1 MLHQTQTQKQTLK
14 FSPLQIQMLNLL
26 QLSTLELEQR
36 IKDELEENPV
46 LEEGKE
52 AEESTS
58 DSENEESDDSG
69 ETTSEVDS
77 ERDEVSPSEDYR
89 DWDEFADD
97 DIPDY
102 KTRTNNYSE
111 DDEFYSAPVV
121 QTQTWQEE
129 VKDQVRMLDLDERQ
143 ALIAH
148 FIIDSLDD
156 DGFLKYD
163 ADSIADDVSF
173 TNNIFVET
181 KEIEEV
187 LPLIRRLDPPGI
199 AARDLKDC
207 LLMQLERRRD
217 TGHDVG
223 LVIDVVRRCMSE
235 LASRNY
241 EKIMRVMEIEQEQ
254 LKEVIH
260 QITMLN
266 PKPIIGQ
273 SRHANVNEN
282 IFPEYLLHYTD
293 DGKIE
298 VTLNNKNFP
307 ELRLSRS
314 FAGMAENSGRDRA
327 TMQFVKSKINSARWF
342 IDALK
347 QRENTMMNTMRAIV
361 KLQWDYF
368 ITGEVRK
375 LHPMI
380 LKDVAD
386 LIGMDISTV
395 SRVTSNK
402 YAQTPFGIIHLKDLF
417 TEGVKNEAGDEVSNR
432 EIQQAIVEIVDVEDK
447 SAPLTD
453 QQIQDLL
460 GGKGYHVA
468 RRTVAKYREQLD
480 IPVAK
485 MRRILL

>member
-52 AEESTS
+52 AEETPT
-58 DSENEESDDSG
+58 DSDDG
-69 ETTSEVDS
+69 DDADFDAES
-77 ERDEVSPSEDYR
+77 EREAEVAPTEDYQ
-89 DWDEFADD
+89 DYDEYTHD

-129 VKDQVRMLDLDERQ
+129 LKEQVQMLDLSDRQ
-143 ALIAH
+143 ELIAD

-163 ADSIADDVSF
+163 ADSLADDVSF
-173 TNNIFVET
+173 TNNVYVDTAEVEQ
-181 KEIEEV
+181 I
-187 LPLIRRLDPPGI
+187 LPLIRNLDPPGI
-199 AARDLKDC
+199 GARDLKDC
-207 LLMQLERRRD
+207 LLIQLERRREA
-217 TGHDVG
+217 GHDVA
-223 LVIDVVRRCMSE
+223 LTIAVVKRCMNE
-235 LASRNY
+235 LAARNY
-241 EKIMRVMEIEQEQ
+241 EKIMRIMEIDQEQ

-260 QITMLN
+260 QITALN
-266 PKPIIGQ
+266 PKPVMGQ
-273 SRHANVNEN
+273 GRNSAGNQN

-293 DGKIE
+293 DGKVE

-307 ELRLSRS
+307 ELRMSKSL
-314 FAGMAENSGRDRA
+314 AGIAENSGKDRA
-327 TMQFVKSKINSARWF
+327 TAQFVRSKINSARWF
-342 IDALK
+342 IDALR
-347 QRENTMMNTMRAIV
+347 QRENTMLNTMKAIIR
-361 KLQWDYF
+361 LQWEYF
-368 ITGEVRK
+368 MSGDVRK
-375 LHPMI
+375 LRPMI

-386 LIGMDISTV
+386 LISMDISTV
-395 SRVTSNK
+395 SRVTSHK

-417 TEGVKNEAGDEVSNR
+417 TEGVMAESGEEVSNR
-432 EIQQAIVEIVDVEDK
+432 EIQQAIVEIVEVEDK
-447 SAPLTD
+447 SLPLTD
-453 QQIQDLL
+453 QQIQELL
-460 GGKGYHVA
+460 GEKGYHVA

>member
-52 AEESTS
+52 A
-58 DSENEESDDSG
+58 D
-69 ETTSEVDS
+69 ETTTEGEDGEDGEFDNEPEEVG
-77 ERDEVSPSEDYR
+77 PTASEDYR

-102 KTRTNNYSE
+102 KTRTNNYSD

-121 QTQTWQEE
+121 QIQTWQEE
-129 VKDQVRMLDLDERQ
+129 LKEQVRMLDLTDREE
-143 ALIAH
+143 LIAD

-163 ADSIADDVSF
+163 ADSLADDVSF
-173 TNNIFVET
+173 TNNIYVET
-181 KEIEEV
+181 SEVEAV
-187 LPLIRRLDPPGI
+187 LPIFRRLDPPGI
-199 AARDLKDC
+199 AARDLKEC
-207 LLMQLERRRD
+207 LLIQLERRRD
-217 TGHDVG
+217 QGHDVD
-223 LVIDVVRRCMSE
+223 LTLAVVKRCMNE

-241 EKIMRVMEIEQEQ
+241 EKIMRVMEIDQEH

-260 QITMLN
+260 QITSLN
-266 PKPIIGQ
+266 PKPVMGQ
-273 SRHANVNEN
+273 SRSGVANEN

-307 ELRLSRS
+307 ELRLSKS
-314 FAGMAENSGRDRA
+314 FAVMAENSGRDRA
-327 TMQFVKSKINSARWF
+327 TAQFVRSKINSARWF

-347 QRENTMMNTMRAIV
+347 QRENTMLNTMKAII

-368 ITGEVRK
+368 MTGDVRK
-375 LHPMI
+375 LRPMI

-432 EIQQAIVEIVDVEDK
+432 EIQQAIVEIVDAEDK
-447 SAPLTD
+447 SNPLTD
-453 QQIQDLL
+453 QQIQELL

>member
-1 MLHQTQTQKQTLK
+1 
-14 FSPLQIQMLNLL
+14 MLNLL

-52 AEESTS
+52 AEENTS
-58 DSENEESDDSG
+58 DNEEGDDAPEAEG
-69 ETTSEVDS
+69 D
-77 ERDEVSPSEDYR
+77 RDEVNEVTPSEDYR

-102 KTRTNNYSE
+102 KTRANNYSE
-111 DDEFYSAPVV
+111 DDEFYTAPVV

-129 VKDQVRMLDLDERQ
+129 VKEQVRMLNLNERQ
-143 ALIAH
+143 ALIAN

-181 KEIEEV
+181 KEVEEV

-207 LLMQLERRRD
+207 LLMQLERKRD
-217 TGHDVG
+217 AGQGQEVG
-223 LVIDVVRRCMSE
+223 LAIDVVRRCMPE

-241 EKIMRVMEIEQEQ
+241 EKIMRVMEVDQEQ

-307 ELRLSRS
+307 ELRLSKS
-314 FAGMAENSGRDRA
+314 FASMAENSGRDRA
-327 TMQFVKSKINSARWF
+327 TVQFVKSKINSARWF

-347 QRENTMMNTMRAIV
+347 QRENTMMNSMRAIV

-368 ITGEVRK
+368 ITGDVRK

-402 YAQTPFGIIHLKDLF
+402 YGQTPFGIIHLKDLF

-432 EIQQAIVEIVDVEDK
+432 EIQQAIVEIVDVENK
-447 SAPLTD
+447 SNPLTD

>member
-1 MLHQTQTQKQTLK
+1 
-14 FSPLQIQMLNLL
+14 MLNLL

-52 AEESTS
+52 ADEATADENGDDEGDFDNEPEEVGPTA
-58 DSENEESDDSG
+58 
-69 ETTSEVDS
+69 
-77 ERDEVSPSEDYR
+77 SEDYR
-89 DWDEFADD
+89 DWDEFSDD

-102 KTRTNNYSE
+102 KTRTNNYSD

-121 QTQTWQEE
+121 QMQTWQEE
-129 VKDQVRMLDLDERQ
+129 LKEQVRMLDITDREE
-143 ALIAH
+143 LIAD

-163 ADSIADDVSF
+163 ADSLADDVSF

-181 KEIEEV
+181 SEVEAV
-187 LPLIRRLDPPGI
+187 LPIFRRLDPPGI
-199 AARDLKDC
+199 ASRDLKEC
-207 LLMQLERRRD
+207 LLIQLERKREQ
-217 TGHDVG
+217 GHDVD
-223 LVIDVVRRCMSE
+223 LTIAVVKRCMNE

-241 EKIMRVMEIEQEQ
+241 EKIMRVMEIDQEQ

-260 QITMLN
+260 QITSLN
-266 PKPIIGQ
+266 PKPVMGQ
-273 SRHANVNEN
+273 SRNGVANEN

-307 ELRLSRS
+307 ELRLSKS
-314 FAGMAENSGRDRA
+314 FAAMAENSGRDRA
-327 TMQFVKSKINSARWF
+327 TAQFVRSKINSARWF

-347 QRENTMMNTMRAIV
+347 QRENTMLNTMKAII

-368 ITGEVRK
+368 ITGDVRK
-375 LHPMI
+375 LRPMI

-447 SAPLTD
+447 SNPLTD
-453 QQIQDLL
+453 QQIQELL
-460 GGKGYHVA
+460 GEKGYHVA

>member
-1 MLHQTQTQKQTLK
+1 
-14 FSPLQIQMLNLL
+14 MLNLL

-52 AEESTS
+52 TEETDATGDEAE
-58 DSENEESDDSG
+58 DGDFDD
-69 ETTSEVDS
+69 EPAEVA
-77 ERDEVSPSEDYR
+77 PSEDYR

-102 KTRTNNYSE
+102 KTRTNNYSD

-121 QTQTWQEE
+121 QVQTWQEE
-129 VKDQVRMLDLDERQ
+129 LKEQVRMLDLTDRQ
-143 ALIAH
+143 ELIAD

-163 ADSIADDVSF
+163 AEGLADDVSF
-173 TNNIFVET
+173 TNNLFVDTAEV
-181 KEIEEV
+181 EEL
-187 LPLIRRLDPPGI
+187 LPLIRSLDPPGI
-199 AARDLKDC
+199 GARDLKEC
-207 LLMQLERRRD
+207 LLIQLERKREA
-217 TGHDVG
+217 GQDVA
-223 LVIDVVRRCMSE
+223 LTTAVVKRCMPE
-235 LASRNY
+235 LAARNY
-241 EKIMRVMEIEQEQ
+241 EKIMRVMEIDQEQ
-254 LKEVIH
+254 LKDVIH
-260 QITMLN
+260 QITALN
-266 PKPIIGQ
+266 PKPIMGQ
-273 SRHANVNEN
+273 SRNAANEN

-298 VTLNNKNFP
+298 VALNNKNFP
-307 ELRLSRS
+307 ELRLNKS
-314 FAGMAENSGRDRA
+314 FAVMAEASGRDRA
-327 TMQFVKSKINSARWF
+327 TAQFVRSKINSARWF

-347 QRENTMMNTMRAIV
+347 QRENTMLNTMKAII

-368 ITGEVRK
+368 MTGDVRK
-375 LHPMI
+375 LRPMI

-447 SAPLTD
+447 SNPLTD
-453 QQIQDLL
+453 QQIQELL
-460 GGKGYHVA
+460 GQKGYHVA

-485 MRRILL
+485 MRRVLL